1 MSSIN
6 STSQQQLRTA
16 TKKAIQKLKELEI
29 NFLALDFDQTIL
41 DIHTGGSWKGTVE
54 ELYPHIRPEFK
65 SLITAAIAT
74 NGEIEIAIVTFSC
87 QTRMVRGVIDHIITI
102 GLDENSK
109 QTIPGLIGIGGI
121 VDTSTKIP
129 IRGGDRSWRYN
140 GSGSINGKQP
150 HMASAVE
157 ELDARREEETQ
168 EQAAT
173 EQRLSSNN
181 TGNVTSNSSRSR
193 SSTPKLIT
201 RKSTLLLDDDEKNIH
216 HALDNGVR
224 AIWFNPKRPNE
235 LLPEIMRL
243 V

>member
-65 SLITAAIAT
+65 SLITSAVAT

-87 QTRMVRGVIDHIITI
+87 QTRMVRGVIDHIINI
-102 GLDENSK
+102 GLDENTK

-121 VDTSTKIP
+121 VDTSTIIP

-157 ELDARREEETQ
+157 ELDARR
-168 EQAAT
+168 
-173 EQRLSSNN
+173 N
-181 TGNVTSNSSRSR
+181 TTTSNSSRSQ
-193 SSTPKLIT
+193 SSTPKPIT

>member
-6 STSQQQLRTA
+6 STSQQLRTA

-87 QTRMVRGVIDHIITI
+87 QTRMVRGVIDHIITT
-102 GLDENSK
+102 GLDENTK

-157 ELDARREEETQ
+157 ELDARREEE
-168 EQAAT
+168 EVQAPT
-173 EQRLSSNN
+173 EQRLSSHN
-181 TGNVTSNSSRSR
+181 TGNTTSNSSQSQ
-193 SSTPKLIT
+193 SSTPKPIT

-224 AIWFNPKRPNE
+224 AIWFNPKRPHE

>member
-6 STSQQQLRTA
+6 STSQQLRTA

-65 SLITAAIAT
+65 SLITSAIAT

-87 QTRMVRGVIDHIITI
+87 QTRMVRGVIDHIITT
-102 GLDENSK
+102 GLDENTK

-157 ELDARREEETQ
+157 ELDARREEE
-168 EQAAT
+168 EVQAPT
-173 EQRLSSNN
+173 EQRLSSHN
-181 TGNVTSNSSRSR
+181 TGNTTSNSSRSQ
-193 SSTPKLIT
+193 SSTPKPIT

-235 LLPEIMRL
+235 LLLSLIHI
-243 V
+243 

>member
-6 STSQQQLRTA
+6 STSPQLRTA

-65 SLITAAIAT
+65 ALITSAIAT

-87 QTRMVRGVIDHIITI
+87 QTRMVRGVIDHIITT
-102 GLDENSK
+102 GLDENTK

-157 ELDARREEETQ
+157 ELDARREEE
-168 EQAAT
+168 EVQAAT
-173 EQRLSSNN
+173 EQQVSSNN
-181 TGNVTSNSSRSR
+181 TGNTTSNSSRSQ
-193 SSTPKLIT
+193 SSTPKPIT

>member
-6 STSQQQLRTA
+6 STSQQLRTA

-65 SLITAAIAT
+65 SLITSAIAT

-87 QTRMVRGVIDHIITI
+87 QTRMVRGVIDHIITT
-102 GLDENSK
+102 GLDENTK

-157 ELDARREEETQ
+157 ELDARREEE
-168 EQAAT
+168 EVQAPT
-173 EQRLSSNN
+173 EQRLSSHN
-181 TGNVTSNSSRSR
+181 TGNTTSNSSRSQ
-193 SSTPKLIT
+193 SSTPKPIT

-235 LLPEIMRL
+235 LLPEIMKL